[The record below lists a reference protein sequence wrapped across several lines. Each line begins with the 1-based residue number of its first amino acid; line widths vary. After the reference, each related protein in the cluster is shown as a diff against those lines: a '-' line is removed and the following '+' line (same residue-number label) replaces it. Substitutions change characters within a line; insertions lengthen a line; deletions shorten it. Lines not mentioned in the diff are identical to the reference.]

1 MQGAGVGCRGAAGST
16 PGGAPPARLEAKR
29 LARGMGCGPSQ
40 AAEDQGRVPAP
51 RKGWEEGFKVKQTN
65 TTDKQAQSLL
75 PRLGGG
81 ATGADGAGS
90 AGAHSPPGGWLGR
103 GGSHCLRRCLRAVL
117 PRTHPAIGLA
127 LRAFWV
133 SRTWEGGPTQ
143 GRGRSRGWGC
153 AFCPE
158 LGLVV
163 ILRGGWEFLGAAVLY
178 WLPESGPF
186 ENHLALK
193 EIGGHPFG

>member
-81 ATGADGAGS
+81 RLEQTELGRQGLTALLA
-90 AGAHSPPGGWLGR
+90 GGWAGE
-103 GGSHCLRRCLRAVL
+103 GATVFAGVYVPSY
-117 PRTHPAIGLA
+117 PGL
-127 LRAFWV
+127 
-133 SRTWEGGPTQ
+133 
-143 GRGRSRGWGC
+143 
-153 AFCPE
+153 
-158 LGLVV
+158 
-163 ILRGGWEFLGAAVLY
+163 ILL
-178 WLPESGPF
+178 
-186 ENHLALK
+186 
-193 EIGGHPFG
+193 